1 MEQRSWADTMCQA
14 RMALFL
20 ARSNDPS
27 TLIRRGPCDRFSGAS
42 CNLPTIGVGI
52 GLGEVCAYTCRQTG
66 VRYRPGITYA
76 GNLFFR
82 AVGVPP
88 DGQFRLVCRHLSS
101 RRSAISYYDSR
112 ASTPCPPHPN
122 FRSLHHLRRIHR
134 PPSISSSLSIVLSF
148 LSQPSQAFLCCPHAI
163 SFFPHHPWA
172 VTPFSVCSATWLL
185 RCRWQ
190 YPR

>member
-1 MEQRSWADTMCQA
+1 MTASQA
-14 RMALFL
+14 PRAIYPPLELGLGWVKFV
-20 ARSNDPS
+20 
-27 TLIRRGPCDRFSGAS
+27 
-42 CNLPTIGVGI
+42 PTHVGKQVSGI
-52 GLGEVCAYTCRQTG
+52 GLVSPMR
-66 VRYRPGITYA
+66 VIH
-76 GNLFFR
+76 FFR

-190 YPR
+190 HPR